1 MLSRF
6 RRLEISLAAKCQI
19 LFGAAIVLIIASA
32 LAVPWHRMEQL
43 TQQLDE
49 RAADALAED
58 ARSRHI
64 ALHEA
69 RGEKSGDASALATPL
84 PTSAPASQ
92 PSDSIPRLLAIGTN
106 EPLTAFERRAFN
118 LFIRRNETGPTF
130 RYYQREDGRNGYRF
144 ARPLLLTR
152 ACAAC
157 HAISGEKLLTLAP
170 PPPASPPPNG
180 ETELD
185 PWPQDMTAAAAVA
198 AAEGPPPAATSPTAA
213 ATTTAPSRRPVIGIV
228 SIDMPS
234 RIDPNQLL
242 LNRFFI
248 LSAGLLAGLLAF
260 IAFYVITTRLIL
272 QPVRVLRETA
282 ERVS

>member
-19 LFGAAIVLIIASA
+19 LFGAAVVLIIASA

-69 RGEKSGDASALATPL
+69 RGVKSGDASALATP
-84 PTSAPASQ
+84 PPMTGPASQ
-92 PSDSIPRLLAIGTN
+92 PSDSIPRLLAIGTD
-106 EPLTAFERRAFN
+106 EPLTVFERRAFN
-118 LFIRRNETGPTF
+118 LFIRRNETGPTY
-130 RYYQREDGRNGYRF
+130 RYYDRPDGRSGYRF
-144 ARPLLLTR
+144 ARPLLLTKS
-152 ACAAC
+152 CAAC
-157 HAISGEKLLTLAP
+157 HAVSVDKLLTLAP
-170 PPPASPPPNG
+170 APSAPLSPAE

-185 PWPQDMTAAAAVA
+185 AWPQASPAPAVASAEAAPTTAAA
-198 AAEGPPPAATSPTAA
+198 GS
-213 ATTTAPSRRPVIGIV
+213 SRRPMIGIV

-260 IAFYVITTRLIL
+260 IA
-272 QPVRVLRETA
+272 
-282 ERVS
+282 